1 MINLP
6 VVLGLSIVDKICG
19 VSPDSAKMIAES
31 VAMNRE
37 TQSMVLNISRS
48 TNEIGQQIA
57 TSGRLLAEQMKNDNL
72 RRFKQIENERR
83 KILNS

>member
-1 MINLP
+1 MINLA
-6 VVLGLSIVDKICG
+6 VVLGLSIVDKIGG
-19 VSPDSAKMIAES
+19 VSSDSAKMIAES
-31 VAMNRE
+31 VTMNRE

-72 RRFKQIENERR
+72 RRAREIQIERR
-83 KILNS
+83 RILNS